1 MYASKGR
8 SWLTVPPSVF
18 VQEWD
23 MEMLAHKME
32 NLFFREME
40 VKDVV

>member
-8 SWLTVPPSVF
+8 YWLPPSLF
-18 VQEWD
+18 VQEWG